1 MAERVISLNHV
12 QRTAGALSLATP
24 TSIVNLTVHGI
35 GTPIR
40 ELDPGEDAFWV
51 TVEQFEDVL
60 EAVLRR
66 SDVRVTFDDGNES
79 DLEIAL
85 PHLLKHRLTA
95 QFFIPAGLLGMPG
108 RMDKDGVRELVRAG
122 MSIGSHG
129 WAHRD
134 WRRLAPG
141 QEHDEFVE
149 AHRVLE
155 ELTGKPVAEVSVPF
169 GSYDRHVLRRLR
181 EAGASRVYTSDGGR
195 ASPDSAFQ
203 ARTSL
208 PSDVDPAWISGVV
221 EGVPSLPRRARR
233 IAARTVKRLRG

>member
-1 MAERVISLNHV
+1 M
-12 QRTAGALSLATP
+12 ATP

-35 GTPIR
+35 GTPTR
-40 ELDPGEDAFWV
+40 ELEKGEDAVWV

-60 EAVLRR
+60 DAVVRR
-66 SDVRVTFDDGNES
+66 SDVRITFDDGNSS
-79 DLEIAL
+79 DVEIAL
-85 PHLLKHRLTA
+85 PHLLKRRLTA

-108 RMDKDGVRELVRAG
+108 RLDTDGVWELVRAG

-134 WRRLAPG
+134 WRRLVPG
-141 QEHDEFVE
+141 QEHAEYVE

-155 ELTGKPVAEVSVPF
+155 EIAGKPVFEVSVPF

-181 EAGASRVYTSDGGR
+181 ENRVVRVYTSDGGR
-195 ASPDSAFQ
+195 ARPDSPLQ

-208 PSDVDPAWISGVV
+208 PSTVDSAWISRVV
-221 EGVPSLPRRARR
+221 EGVPSLPRRARQ